1 MKPYLYSWHLLF
13 LDCFSI
19 NYQSTWPLW
28 YFLDIMQFF
37 SWHSMHK
44 YSLNTCQLSPTGPV
58 RPFQSFSIP
67 IKCNLFNSHMVIW
80 AEESSR
86 FASTY
91 CKLFNI
97 LLNECQTEHSNMC
110 AAFSYSTESMT
121 RNKGADQQRVRFC
134 HVSAV
139 HGYRVTL

>member
-1 MKPYLYSWHLLF
+1 MPVVSH
-13 LDCFSI
+13 
-19 NYQSTWPLW
+19 
-28 YFLDIMQFF
+28 
-37 SWHSMHK
+37 
-44 YSLNTCQLSPTGPV
+44 GPSQAISV
-58 RPFQSFSIP
+58 ILIP

-86 FASTY
+86 FAKTY

-97 LLNECQTEHSNMC
+97 LLNECQTEHSNVRC
-110 AAFSYSTESMT
+110 IFLFN
-121 RNKGADQQRVRFC
+121 RKHDQEQRSRSAEGEIC